1 MISIGSDLHLPEE
14 LRDELKK
21 PFGVVMES
29 SEIARLFKGDHKLI
43 TVGDSVSTS
52 LINKG
57 LEPSLIIWDE
67 KMRRQSSGK
76 ESQELL
82 INYAPPKKVTNPPG
96 SITKE
101 AWDLIVGSLD
111 KDRVSILVEGEEDLL
126 TIPIILNAEEGTWV
140 VYGYPPDKGAI
151 LIVVDQK
158 IRAVFQ
164 DILSRFSK

>member
-1 MISIGSDLHLPEE
+1 MISIEQDLHLPEE

-29 SEIARLFKGDHKLI
+29 SEIARLYTGARLI
-43 TVGDSVSTS
+43 TIGDTVSTS
-52 LINKG
+52 LIKEG
-57 LEPSLIIWDE
+57 LKPSLIIWDG
-67 KMRRQSSGK
+67 KVKRRSSGK
-76 ESQELL
+76 ESRELL
-82 INYAPPKKVTNPPG
+82 DKYAPSKEASNPPG

-101 AWDLIVGSLD
+101 AWDLVISSLR
-111 KDRVSILVEGEEDLL
+111 KDRASILVSGEEDLL

-151 LIVVDQK
+151 LIIIDRK

-164 DILSRFSK
+164 DILSRFKK